1 MPRALSVLKPQD
13 LVVLLKI
20 HLEPSGSWTFSGLSE
35 GLRISASEV
44 HSALKR
50 AGYAQLYSQTRRQV
64 RLHNLREFLEYGMRY
79 AFPAQPGSM
88 ARGIPTAWSTSPLLG
103 RLGTAARPMLVW
115 PDPRGEVSG
124 LSIQPLYR
132 TVPFAARLDPRL
144 YELLALLDGLR
155 LGRSRER
162 AIATEELSA
171 RLIPVTTRRIRPA
184 VTVLSMPQK
193 MAERIIALRA
203 RGPRSPYESKE
214 LEDLIGMLDRGG
226 RLVDEI
232 AASDPATKKAIA
244 DWARGFLDDPE
255 HTYLLEEHLPRGSG
269 FEARLDL
276 VMSRLTRLSTDR

>member
-1 MPRALSVLKPQD
+1 MPRSPTVLKPQD

-20 HLEPSGSWTFSGLSE
+20 HLEPAGSWTFSGLSNS
-35 GLRISASEV
+35 LQISASEV
-44 HSALKR
+44 HGALKR
-50 AGYAQLYSQTRRQV
+50 AGFSQLYSQTRRQV

-88 ARGIPTAWSTSPLLG
+88 VRGVPTAWSTAPLLG
-103 RLGTAARPMLVW
+103 RLGSSAGPLLVW
-115 PDPRGEVSG
+115 PDPRGEVTG

-132 TVPFAARLDPRL
+132 TVPAAIRQDRRL

-162 AIATEELSA
+162 TIAAEELSS
-171 RLIPVTTRRIRPA
+171 RLAPVTTREIRPA
-184 VTVLSMPQK
+184 VAILSMPQK
-193 MAERIIALRA
+193 MAERIVALRA

-214 LEDLIGMLDRGG
+214 LEDLVGMLDRGG

-232 AASDPATKKAIA
+232 TASGPDTRKAIA

-255 HTYLLEEHLPRGSG
+255 HTYLLEEHLPRGPG